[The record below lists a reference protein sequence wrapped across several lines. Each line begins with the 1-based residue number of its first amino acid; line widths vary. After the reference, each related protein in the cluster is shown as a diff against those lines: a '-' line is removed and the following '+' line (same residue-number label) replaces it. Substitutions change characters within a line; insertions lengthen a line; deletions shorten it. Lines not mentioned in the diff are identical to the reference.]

1 MPCGEDGALGRTRR
15 DAPEVDGRV
24 LIEVR
29 ATGRCTPGA
38 FVEVKM
44 TGVKGYDL
52 VGTLTS
58 LMSRFP
64 RQLHLHEGAP
74 MNLPNAITLGRF
86 AMALVLFG
94 YLIYTDTCAG
104 PSPWPPAIAGG
115 AFIIV
120 VATDALDGYLARK
133 LNQQTDFGRIA
144 DPVVDK
150 VLVCGRVDLP
160 GLGRLGARATLPVW
174 LVVLVISREFMVSG
188 LRGFIESRGH
198 AFPARWDGKLKMVL
212 QCVVVPAVF
221 LQRML
226 DLGWPGEHDAGA
238 ARRTYIAIGSIWLMF
253 AVTLTSG
260 ARYVMAAAKVL
271 KADSA

>member
-1 MPCGEDGALGRTRR
+1 
-15 DAPEVDGRV
+15 
-24 LIEVR
+24 
-29 ATGRCTPGA
+29 
-38 FVEVKM
+38 
-44 TGVKGYDL
+44 
-52 VGTLTS
+52 
-58 LMSRFP
+58 
-64 RQLHLHEGAP
+64 
-74 MNLPNAITLGRF
+74 MNLPNTITMGRF
-86 AMALVLFG
+86 ALALVLFG

-115 AFIIV
+115 AFILV

-150 VLVCGRVDLP
+150 ILVCGALIFLASADW
-160 GLGRLGARATLPVW
+160 ARDTLPVW
-174 LVVLVISREFMVSG
+174 VVVLIVSREFMVSG

-226 DLGWPGEHDAGA
+226 DLGWPGETTWVQVADA
-238 ARRTYIAIGSIWLMF
+238 IAVGSIWLMF

-260 ARYVMAAAKVL
+260 ARYVMAAATVL
-271 KADSA
+271 KAGSA